1 MGPHTS
7 GEETDSSDVKG
18 LPAAMMGAHH
28 AACGAAA
35 WVALTTNIHVN
46 TSALAEK
53 VPFLPHY
60 LDIGFGLF
68 DVSPVG
74 IVTGALVTAGAAMLP
89 DADHHNATIAHSL
102 PPLSNA
108 MCAGIGKVSGGHRHG
123 THSVVGIVVFV
134 LVAFLAGL
142 WTYELEGF
150 GTIYPGAGILSV
162 LLVSFAAKAL
172 KIIPD
177 RMRKSPW
184 AVGLTVGAFITFF
197 APQEQN
203 WFPIAMGI
211 GVIIHI
217 LGDMMTTEGC
227 NLAWPFAIK
236 PPKAIRNLPVLKQ
249 CWHSNGYMTIPV
261 LGHAGSV
268 REWLLLVPIGA
279 YAIFGVGSTLVGMGQ
294 SGLTDLVALASGG

>member
-1 MGPHTS
+1 
-7 GEETDSSDVKG
+7 
-18 LPAAMMGAHH
+18 MMGAHH

-35 WVALTTNIHVN
+35 WVALTTNIHLDL
-46 TSALAEK
+46 TAAAEK
-53 VPFLPHY
+53 VAILPHT
-60 LDIGFGLF
+60 LDLGLGLMH
-68 DVSPVG
+68 VSPVG

-102 PPLSNA
+102 PPLSNV
-108 MCAGIGKVSGGHRHG
+108 MCSGIGKLAGGHRHG
-123 THSVVGIVVFV
+123 THSMVGIAVFV
-134 LVAFLAGL
+134 LIAWLAGL
-142 WTYELEGF
+142 WTQGTDLF

-162 LLVSFAAKAL
+162 LLVAFAAKAL

-177 RMRKSPW
+177 SMRKSPW
-184 AVGLTVGAFITFF
+184 IVGLAVGAFITVF

-203 WFPIAMGI
+203 WFPVAMGV
-211 GVIIHI
+211 GVIVHI

-236 PPKAIRNLPVLKQ
+236 PPKALAKIPVLKS

-268 REWLLLVPIGA
+268 REWLLLVPIGG
-279 YAIFGVGSTLVGMGQ
+279 YAIFGVGATLVGMGQ
-294 SGLTDLVALASGG
+294 SGLKALVAAAGGF

>member
-1 MGPHTS
+1 
-7 GEETDSSDVKG
+7 
-18 LPAAMMGAHH
+18 MMGAHH

-35 WVALTTNIHVN
+35 WVALTSQVHVDL
-46 TSALAEK
+46 TLFAEK
-53 VPFLPHY
+53 APFLPQS
-60 LDIGFGLF
+60 LDIGMGLW
-68 DVSPVG
+68 DISPIGV
-74 IVTGALVTAGAAMLP
+74 VTGALVTAGAAMLP

-102 PPLSNA
+102 PPLSNV
-108 MCAGIGKVSGGHRHG
+108 MCSGIGKLAGGHRHG
-123 THSVVGIVVFV
+123 THSIIGIVAFVFI
-134 LVAFLAGL
+134 AWLAGL
-142 WTYELEGF
+142 WTHNLEGF

-162 LLVSFAAKAL
+162 LLVAFAAKAL

-177 RMRKSPW
+177 SMRKSPW
-184 AVGLTVGAFITFF
+184 AVGLAMGVFITFF

-203 WFPIAMGI
+203 WFPIAMGV

-236 PPKAIRNLPVLKQ
+236 PPKAIRNLPILKQ

-279 YAIFGVGSTLVGMGQ
+279 YAMFGVGGTLVAMGQ
-294 SGLTDLVALASGG
+294 SGLTELVAMASGG

>member
-1 MGPHTS
+1 
-7 GEETDSSDVKG
+7 
-18 LPAAMMGAHH
+18 MMGAHH

-35 WVALTTNIHVN
+35 WVALTTSLKVDL
-46 TSALAEK
+46 SLLAQK
-53 VPFLPHY
+53 APFLPDHMV
-60 LDIGFGLF
+60 IGMGLL

-74 IVTGALVTAGAAMLP
+74 VVTGALVTAGAAMLP

-134 LVAFLAGL
+134 FIAWLAGL
-142 WTYELEGF
+142 WTYDFSGF

-162 LLVSFAAKAL
+162 LLVAFAAKAL

-184 AVGLTVGAFITFF
+184 AVGLSVGAFITFF

-211 GVIIHI
+211 GVIVHI
-217 LGDMMTTEGC
+217 IGDMMTTEGC

-236 PPKAIRNLPVLKQ
+236 PPKAIRNIPVIKQ

-279 YAIFGVGSTLVGMGQ
+279 YAIFGVGSTLVAMGQ
-294 SGLTDLVALASGG
+294 SGLTDLVQAATLGQ

>member
-1 MGPHTS
+1 
-7 GEETDSSDVKG
+7 
-18 LPAAMMGAHH
+18 MMGAHH

-35 WVALTTNIHVN
+35 WVALTTNIYVDL
-46 TSALAEK
+46 SAAADK
-53 VPFLPHY
+53 IAVLPQH
-60 LDIGFGLF
+60 LDLGFGLL

-74 IVTGALVTAGAAMLP
+74 IVSGALVTAGAAMLP

-102 PPLSNA
+102 PPLSNV

-123 THSVVGIVVFV
+123 THSVAGIAAFVFV
-134 LVAFLAGL
+134 AWLAGL
-142 WTYELEGF
+142 WTYNLAGF

-162 LLVSFAAKAL
+162 LLVAFAAKAL

-177 RMRKSPW
+177 KMRKSPW
-184 AVGLTVGAFITFF
+184 AVGLTTGAFITFF
-197 APQEQN
+197 APQEQG

-211 GVIIHI
+211 GVIVHI

-227 NLAWPFAIK
+227 NLAWPSAIK
-236 PPKAIRNLPVLKQ
+236 PPKMIANLPLLKQ

-261 LGHAGSV
+261 LGHAGSI

-294 SGLTDLVALASGG
+294 SGLHELVAMAAAR